1 MRHYCS
7 LVRHE
12 GNEQL
17 FQAIEMSVVSTLKGM
32 PLHIHAEGLRG
43 TGKTTILR
51 SARSILPSI
60 RRVKGCLYNCDPT
73 NPHCPDHRGL
83 DEMALAEIGV
93 EEIPMPFLEI
103 SPSAKIGTAVGSLDL
118 SRITNRNHPDA
129 ALLPG
134 TIPQAHRGI
143 LFVDEINRLAETA
156 PEIADVLL
164 GVMGTKPGV
173 IKVEETGLP
182 PVSLPMN
189 VSVWAASN
197 PDEDPGPLEDIRRQ
211 LSDRFDMGIGAQR
224 PSDAGLVL
232 DILRADS
239 KTSPGQLSKK
249 TQDLM
254 RSVTLLD
261 EVYMPWEIRQSIAG
275 LYVEFQMESLR
286 AVEALQVGSCLA
298 AALEGSRE
306 VNLEHLVQV
315 VPMVLRHRVDLG
327 SLEKIVERLANPSEP
342 GQEVAGM
349 KPGQQGVRGKVP
361 EKEKARPAGSF
372 HRMMSEIKNKIFPGN
387 EEAGTQGKTGGASS
401 GWEGAGRFG
410 SGTGEPFP
418 LTCPPLL
425 ACPIVQMNTDEVLRG
440 EEEMGHR

>member
-60 RRVKGCLYNCDPT
+60 RRVKGCLYNCDPAC
-73 NPHCPDHRGL
+73 PHCPEHRGL
-83 DEMALAEIGV
+83 DQRALAEIGT

-118 SRITNRNHPDA
+118 TRITHKDHPDA

-164 GVMGTKPGV
+164 GVMGTKPGL

-182 PVSLPMN
+182 PVTVPMN

-232 DILRADS
+232 DILRADNG
-239 KTSPGQLSKK
+239 TLPGQPSKK

-254 RSVTLLD
+254 RSVSLLD
-261 EVYMPWEIRQSIAG
+261 EVYMPWEIRRSIAG

-286 AVEALQVGSCLA
+286 AVEALQVGACLA

-306 VNLEHLVQV
+306 VALEHLIQV

-327 SLEKIVERLANPSEP
+327 SLEKIVERLTTPGEP

-349 KPGQQGVRGKVP
+349 KPGQQGARGKIP
-361 EKEKARPAGSF
+361 EKEKAQPAGTF
-372 HRMMSEIKNKIFPGN
+372 HRMLSGLRNKIFPGD
-387 EEAGTQGKTGGASS
+387 EQTEDRGKTGGGSS
-401 GWEGAGRFG
+401 GWEGAGRIG
-410 SGTGEPFP
+410 SGTGGSFP

-425 ACPIVQMNTDEVLRG
+425 ACPIVQLKSDDVLRS
-440 EEEMGHR
+440 EEELGNR